1 MADIDFEPLNLLL
14 KANSKEFVLRLCED
28 AYLYRDVIECPKKVT
43 ENIAVT
49 LSVQQNAAK
58 QMLRSLSSL
67 IQCAIFEGCSDAASV
82 QALFPGDFHK
92 NLRDLI
98 TKIIV
103 ENLPSWRNRSV
114 NGQISLP
121 RLVDFDWRV
130 DLKTS
135 TDTISRMSMPTCVLQ
150 LKVQDTPKQV
160 DSVPEVSS
168 LSVELSKET
177 LDTMLDGLGKIR
189 DQLNSVAKRT

>member
-1 MADIDFEPLNLLL
+1 MADMNLEPLNLLL

-28 AYLYRDVIECPKKVT
+28 SFLYRDVLEYPQTVLD
-43 ENIAVT
+43 NISVT
-49 LSVQQNAAK
+49 LSIQHNAAK
-58 QMLRSLSSL
+58 QMLRCLSSL
-67 IQCAIFEGCSDAASV
+67 IQCAIFEGCSDITSIH
-82 QALFPGDFHK
+82 ALFPADFHK
-92 NLRDLI
+92 NLKDLLS
-98 TKIIV
+98 KIMA
-103 ENLPSWRNRSV
+103 ENLQSWKNRSV
-114 NGQISLP
+114 NNQISLP

-135 TDTISRMSMPTCVLQ
+135 TDTISRMSMPTCVVQ
-150 LKVQDTPKQV
+150 LKIQDTPKQV
-160 DSVPEVSS
+160 DNVPEVSS